1 MAATETISMNPEP
14 RLPRA
19 LSLTEIQHA
28 SAGMG
33 VPPAPDRLP
42 GAGKPGKVILTLRNI
57 AHPLPFPKGAEL
69 ISLTT
74 YEGRLVV
81 LTSKG
86 PYIRRE
92 STWEKILASQ
102 PDPDAE

>member
-1 MAATETISMNPEP
+1 MTPEP

-19 LSLTEIQHA
+19 LSLTEVQHA
-28 SAGMG
+28 SGGPAGMG
-33 VPPAPDRLP
+33 VPPTSDRLS
-42 GAGKPGKVILTLRNI
+42 GAGRPAKVVLSLRNI

-74 YEGRLVV
+74 YEGNLVI

-92 STWEKILASQ
+92 SSWEKILASQ
-102 PDPDAE
+102 PDPDAA